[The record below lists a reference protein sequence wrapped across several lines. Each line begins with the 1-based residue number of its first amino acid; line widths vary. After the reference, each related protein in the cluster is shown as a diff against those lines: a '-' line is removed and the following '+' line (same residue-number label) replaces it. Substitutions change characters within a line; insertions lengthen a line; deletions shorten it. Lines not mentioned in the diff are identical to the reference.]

1 MRIATN
7 TILSSNLTNL
17 TLAQNRLLAAQELVS
32 TGKTLNQPSDNPAG
46 LSQDVSI
53 RTTLDNL
60 TQYQRNLDDA
70 NGFVGL
76 TDTALTQ
83 LTQQL
88 RSARD
93 IALRG
98 ANDSIDLGT
107 RAELGDQVHQIS
119 VEVAQIANATYGSRY
134 LFGGQRTTQPPFVPD
149 NAGSYAYTGGS
160 LSTSDDNLTVT
171 IGDSET
177 MVINVAGDRI
187 FNEPFQ
193 ALANLQADLTNG
205 QVQSIS
211 TADID
216 AIDAALKT
224 VTTVHAEFG
233 ANAQRLQQAS
243 ERITQK
249 QSNLRNVL
257 SQIEDADLPKAIMEL
272 QTSQMSYQA
281 SLTSV
286 ARTFQNSLLDF
297 LH

>member
-17 TLAQNRLLAAQELVS
+17 TLAQNRLLNAQELVS

-46 LSQDVSI
+46 LSQDISL

-70 NGFVGL
+70 KGFVGL

-83 LTQQL
+83 LSQQL
-88 RSARD
+88 RAARD

-98 ANDSIDLGT
+98 ANDSVDMGT
-107 RAELGDQVHQIS
+107 RAELADQVQQIS

-134 LFGGQRTTQPPFVPD
+134 IFGGQRTTQAPYVPD
-149 NAGSYAYTGGS
+149 GNGSYTYTGGS
-160 LSTSDDNLTVT
+160 QPTSDDNLTVT
-171 IGDSET
+171 IGESET
-177 MVINVAGDRI
+177 MIINVSGDRI
-187 FNEPFQ
+187 FNQPFA
-193 ALANLQADLTNG
+193 ALSKLQADLTNG
-205 QVQSIS
+205 QASVIS

-233 ANAQRLQQAS
+233 ANAQRLDQAAD
-243 ERITQK
+243 RISMK
-249 QSNLRNVL
+249 QSNLRNVV

-281 SLTSV
+281 SLTAT

>member
-17 TLAQNRLLAAQELVS
+17 ELAQNRLLAAQQTVS
-32 TGKTLNQPSDNPAG
+32 TGKSLNQPSDNPAG
-46 LSQDVSI
+46 LSQDISI

-70 NGFVGL
+70 KGFVGL

-98 ANDSIDLGT
+98 ANDSIDPQT
-107 RAELGDQVHQIS
+107 RTELADQVKQIS
-119 VEVAQIANATYGSRY
+119 VEVAQIANSSYGSRY
-134 LFGGQRTTQPPFVPD
+134 LFGGQRTTQPPYVSD

-160 LSTSDDNLTVT
+160 QTTSDDNLTVT
-171 IGDSET
+171 IGETET

-187 FNEPFQ
+187 FNQPFK
-193 ALANLQADLTNG
+193 ALSDLQADLTNG
-205 QVQSIS
+205 QPSTIS
-211 TADID
+211 TADIS

-224 VTTVHAEFG
+224 VTTIHAEFG
-233 ANAQRLQQAS
+233 ANAQRLQQAAD
-243 ERITQK
+243 RISVK
-249 QSNLRNVL
+249 QSNLKGVL
-257 SQIEDADLPKAIMEL
+257 TQIEDADLPKAIMEL